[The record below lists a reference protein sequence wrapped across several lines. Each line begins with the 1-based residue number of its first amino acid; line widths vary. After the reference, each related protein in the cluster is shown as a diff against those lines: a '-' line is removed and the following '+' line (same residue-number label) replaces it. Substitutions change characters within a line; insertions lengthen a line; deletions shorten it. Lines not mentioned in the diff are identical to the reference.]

1 MPQPSSNSITPRFL
15 VELLD
20 EHGVPC
26 DDVLAAAGLGRSDL
40 DSPDIRT
47 PWRQLGELWRRAA
60 QAVPDVGLILNTR
73 FPPGVMHIV
82 THVAIRSDT
91 VGEAFDACGRC
102 FSLMSTV
109 ERFHLEP
116 GGESTAIT
124 YRCDR
129 GVAEIPWLVEHY
141 FALIRRILSQAIGRP
156 LPLAA
161 VEFRAPAFAPA
172 KAYLESLGI
181 APEFR
186 ARRSAIVLS
195 TRTLK
200 WPLTTRDA
208 YLREVLERVLPQY
221 SPLVPVPRFSDRVR
235 TCLASTL
242 LQGRST
248 AMSHIATTLATSV
261 PVLRSKLGAEGCT
274 YRTLLDE
281 TRRDLARE
289 HLLRGLSASEVAYLL
304 GFSEPAG
311 FQHACRRWFGV
322 AAGAV
327 HRLPPAAA
335 RAMATH

>member
-1 MPQPSSNSITPRFL
+1 MSQPSSNSIAPRFL

-20 EHGVPC
+20 ERGIPC
-26 DDVLAAAGLGRSDL
+26 DDVLEAAGLARSDL

-47 PWRQLGELWRRAA
+47 PWRQLAELWRRAA
-60 QAVPDVGLILNTR
+60 ESVPEVGLTLNSR
-73 FPPGVMHIV
+73 FPAGVMHIV
-82 THVAIRSDT
+82 THIALRSDT

-109 ERFHLEP
+109 ERFHLQP
-116 GGESTAIT
+116 GGESTSIA
-124 YRCDR
+124 YHCDR
-129 GVAEIPWLVEHY
+129 GVAEIPWMVEHY
-141 FALIRRILSQAIGRP
+141 FALIRRILGQALGRP
-156 LPLAA
+156 LPIAA
-161 VEFRAPAFAPA
+161 VQFRAAATAPA
-172 KAYLESLGI
+172 KAYVEHLGV

-186 ARRSAIVLS
+186 ARHSAIVLS
-195 TRTLK
+195 TRTLRC
-200 WPLTTRDA
+200 PLTTRDA

-221 SPLVPVPRFSDRVR
+221 SAFAPVQRFSERVHA
-235 TCLASTL
+235 CLASAL

-248 AMSHIATTLATSV
+248 NMTDIAATLATSV
-261 PVLRSKLGAEGCT
+261 PVLRSRLGAEGCT

-327 HRLPPAAA
+327 HRLPPPAA
-335 RAMATH
+335 RPMAPA